1 MAVTSARTSPAQPD
15 PCTRQ
20 RWCKAGM
27 GKMEEHT
34 TDTFPWQGKNPKKVS
49 AAALGGVLCWDVLL
63 FTLVRCDGQLQ
74 HYQEL

>member
-1 MAVTSARTSPAQPD
+1 
-15 PCTRQ
+15 
-20 RWCKAGM
+20 M